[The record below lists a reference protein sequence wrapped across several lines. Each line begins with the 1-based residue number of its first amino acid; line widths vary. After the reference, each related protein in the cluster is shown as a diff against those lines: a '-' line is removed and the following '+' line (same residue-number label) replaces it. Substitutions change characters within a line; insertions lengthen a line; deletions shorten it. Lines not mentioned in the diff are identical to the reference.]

1 MAYTII
7 VNNRS
12 YDLPKKTIS
21 VMEDLDSA
29 LKVDRN
35 KNLSLREKYSQ
46 LHEFVKQMIGEE
58 KAKEC
63 FGSDNLDEIDL
74 SELAITVSKIHTA
87 YNKPI
92 EEHAIKEMRERLG
105 KVPMEKV
112 TPMVAAIDSIVEKQL

>member
-112 TPMVAAIDSIVEKQL
+112 TPMVAAIDSIARKQ